1 MGNKKHLASAR
12 ANTENGTVFAP
23 GMEIKLPKAKAFKFE
38 TPPMCPK
45 AHGVTLVIGKRGAGK
60 TVAAVNLIEKM
71 QFDRIFAISPSMS
84 SNKEMMSHL
93 GIKEEDIFPDP
104 DDLTVLTAIKLAV
117 EEERDLLEEYWQ
129 KKLRY
134 DRIMRELEDGSS
146 DPLTWNED
154 RLLEF
159 LVDGELKPPYHKWD
173 GREPMMCLLF
183 DDMLGS
189 GIFSRPRQLNQLA
202 IYHRHLGQ
210 FKKGGALGIS
220 LFFLI
225 QSYKTQVGGLTRTI
239 RNQATTV
246 ILFQTKSEKELEDV
260 AEEVGGEVDPLT
272 FYNVYNR
279 AIREK
284 HDFLFI
290 DLHKKDEHPSMFRR
304 NFDEFLLYDRCDSDE
319 VPVTAPPAGVI
330 NSGERNRE
338 YEAQIR

>member
-1 MGNKKHLASAR
+1 MGNKKHLAAAR
-12 ANTENGTVFAP
+12 AQEEGGTVHAP
-23 GMEIKLPKAKAFKFE
+23 GMELVLPKGEAFKFA
-38 TPPMCPK
+38 TMPMCPK

-71 QFDRIFAISPSMS
+71 GYDRIFAISPSMS
-84 SNKEMMSHL
+84 SNKEMMTRL
-93 GIKEEDIFPDP
+93 GIAEEDIYPDP
-104 DDLTVLTAIKLAV
+104 DDLGTLSAIKAEV
-117 EEERDLLEEYWQ
+117 EKERDDLEEYWQ
-129 KKLRY
+129 KKLKY
-134 DRIMRELEDGSS
+134 DRTMRELAERDDISFDEDQ
-146 DPLTWNED
+146 
-154 RLLEF
+154 LLEF
-159 LVDGELKPPYHKWD
+159 MVDGELKPPYHKW
-173 GREPMMCLLF
+173 GGKEPMMCLLF

-189 GIFSRPRQLNQLA
+189 AVFSRPRQLNQLC

-220 LFFLI
+220 LYFLI

-239 RNQATTV
+239 RNQSTTI

-304 NFDEFLLYDRCDSDE
+304 NFDEFLLYDGCDDDE
-319 VPVTAPPAGVI
+319 VAPTAPPPRVI
-330 NSGERNRE
+330 NAGERQVE
-338 YEAQIR
+338 YVGTVRS